1 MVSYIYRKTQ
11 QGLLKES
18 WLMKNDAIPLP
29 ELKKQYY
36 PAKDIALVEETDQ
49 EKARSLFESKCSC
62 CWGNTIIGDTG
73 WAWKDQK
80 TGEVYLNGN
89 TTDYLDT
96 IKKTEM
102 GKLR

>member
-1 MVSYIYRKTQ
+1 
-11 QGLLKES
+11 
-18 WLMKNDAIPLP
+18 MKNDAIPLP

-73 WAWKDQK
+73 WAVIGSPSKQHDGDMRMVFVCK
-80 TGEVYLNGN
+80 ANLLG
-89 TTDYLDT
+89 
-96 IKKTEM
+96 
-102 GKLR
+102 